1 MNLLVLI
8 LEMAVTEIFL
18 EATNEV
24 AHARLFSHHFH
35 LYGGFSTLHEGDCC
49 LAVKTES
56 PRVEALGLTE
66 RGLILVHHRSS

>member
-24 AHARLFSHHFH
+24 AHARLLSHHFH
-35 LYGGFSTLHEGDCC
+35 LYGGFSTLNEGDCC
-49 LAVKTES
+49 LSVEPLSA
-56 PRVEALGLTE
+56 RVAALGLTE
-66 RGLILVHHRSS
+66 GGLVLVHHGSS